1 MDIIVPGHGS
11 GGKLMNDLINNLI
24 KSTLGNETIQLD
36 DAAHLNLA
44 TTSIAFTTDSYTIT
58 PIEFTGG
65 TIGSLAVNGTVNDL
79 AVMGATPQFISCAL
93 ILEEGLEI
101 ETLKRILVSM
111 KEAALKA
118 GVAIVTGDTKVVPKG
133 KGDRIYINTAGIG
146 VFTNPPQRREIKPT
160 DTIIINGSIGDHGT
174 TIMALR
180 NNLTFS
186 KGLSSDCAALN
197 HLIENVIR
205 HYPEAIKFMR
215 DATRGGVASVL
226 NEITKN
232 APFGAKLIEDNLPIK
247 DEVRGVADILGIDPL
262 YIANEGKVVMIAD
275 KSCAEGI
282 VEIMKKHP
290 EGRDACIIGH
300 ITNEFPG
307 KTYIQ
312 TKIGGKRILPV
323 LIEEQLPRIC

>member
-1 MDIIVPGHGS
+1 MDIIVPAHGS
-11 GGKLMNDLINNLI
+11 GGKLMNDLITNLI
-24 KSTLGNETIQLD
+24 QSILGSDSIQLD
-36 DAAHLNLA
+36 DAASLNLPTQA
-44 TTSIAFTTDSYTIT
+44 IAFTTDSYTIT
-58 PIEFTGG
+58 PIEFSGG
-65 TIGSLAVNGTVNDL
+65 TIGSLAINGTVNDL
-79 AVMGATPQFISCAL
+79 AVMGATPLYISCAL

-118 GVAIVTGDTKVVPKG
+118 NVAIVTGDTKVVPKG
-133 KGDRIYINTAGIG
+133 KGDSIYINTAGIG
-146 VFTNPPQRREIKPT
+146 VFTTPPQRRQINPG
-160 DTIIINGSIGDHGT
+160 DSIIINGTIGDHGT

-197 HLIENVIR
+197 HLIHDVIR
-205 HYPEAIKFMR
+205 NYPEAIKFMR

-232 APFGAKLIEDNLPIK
+232 ASFGATLIEENLPIK
-247 DEVRGVADILGIDPL
+247 DEVRGVAEILGIDPL
-262 YIANEGKVVMIAD
+262 YIANEGKVVMIVD
-275 KSCAEGI
+275 SRYTDGI
-282 VEIMKKHP
+282 IHVLKQHP
-290 EGRDACIIGH
+290 EGKDAAVIGQ
-300 ITNEFPG
+300 ITDQFHG
-307 KTYIQ
+307 KAYIE